1 MSSDDEI
8 EILTITNTA
17 DYDMV
22 TSDTM
27 NSVFDYSSSYYTID
41 TITAPS
47 TFTFDT
53 SNINIAAGYTTYPSV
68 NIANNGI
75 TMKPEADLKI
85 GDRSLKEF
93 MDKVEERLNILRP
106 NPKLE
111 DKWNELAEL
120 GKRYRELETEI
131 LEKEKMWNILKDE

>member
-1 MSSDDEI
+1 MSNDDEI
-8 EILTITNTA
+8 ETLSITAEDNVIVL
-17 DYDMV
+17 DDM
-22 TSDTM
+22 T
-27 NSVFDYSSSYYTID
+27 NGVFDYSSSCYTID

-53 SNINIAAGYTTYPSV
+53 SNINIAAGYSTYPSI
-68 NIANNGI
+68 NITGSGI
-75 TMKPEADLKI
+75 TMKPEADLTI

-93 MDKVEERLNILRP
+93 MDRVEERLNILHP

-111 DKWNELAEL
+111 DKWNELAAL

>member
-1 MSSDDEI
+1 MSNDDEI
-8 EILTITNTA
+8 ETLSITAEDN
-17 DYDMV
+17 V
-22 TSDTM
+22 IVLGDTM
-27 NSVFDYSSSYYTID
+27 DSGFDYSSSYYTID
-41 TITAPS
+41 TTNATS
-47 TFTFDT
+47 TLTFDT
-53 SNINIAAGYTTYPSV
+53 NYAYPSV

-75 TMKPEADLKI
+75 TVKPDCDIKI

-93 MDKVEERLNILRP
+93 MDQVEERLNILHP